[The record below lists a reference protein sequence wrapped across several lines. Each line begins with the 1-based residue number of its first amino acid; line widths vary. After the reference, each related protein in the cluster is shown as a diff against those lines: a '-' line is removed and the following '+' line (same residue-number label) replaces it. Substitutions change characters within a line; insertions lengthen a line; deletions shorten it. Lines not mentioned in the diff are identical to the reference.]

1 MKSSNV
7 RICKW
12 KSGSRSAAIDA
23 FVKRSA
29 VDPKAQTVATKV
41 LADIRKRG
49 DKAVVASAK
58 KFDGVDLRPSGFRL
72 TPAEAKKPIRLVES
86 SEKKAIQIA
95 RRNIVAFARSGMKRN
110 WSIKTRRGGRLGE
123 QFTPYDRVGIY
134 VPGGEAPLVSTALM
148 TATLASVAGVQ
159 EIVACTPCDGQRRI
173 NPVLVYALTVA
184 GATEIYRL
192 GGIQAIGAMA
202 YGTATVAKVQKIIG
216 PGNVFVT
223 AAKRCVYGDVALDLV
238 AGPSEICILADTSAD
253 ARFVAADLISQA
265 EHGTGDEKALLITT
279 SERLAGRVTQELE
292 KQASTCG
299 REKAIRAVMRRGM
312 LLVVVPTLDDGIALC
327 NQFAPEHLELMV
339 RNAGKWAKRVTC
351 AGAVFVGPWSPEAA
365 GDFVAGPSHVLP
377 TGGAA
382 ALFSGLTVDDF
393 LRRTSVIAYTRADLV
408 DALPIIETFG
418 KIEGLDGHARS
429 AGIRFD
435 SK

>member
-1 MKSSNV
+1 MKTTNA

-12 KSGSRSAAIDA
+12 KSGSRNTTVDA
-23 FVKRSA
+23 FVKRWP
-29 VDPKAQTVATKV
+29 VDPKAKTVATRV
-41 LADIRKRG
+41 LADIRRRG
-49 DKAVVASAK
+49 DRAVVASAR
-58 KFDGVDLRPSGFRL
+58 KFDSVDLRPSDFRL
-72 TPAEAKKPIRLVES
+72 SPAEVTQAIHSVES
-86 SEKKAIQIA
+86 SDKKAIQIA
-95 RRNIVAFARSGMKRN
+95 KRRIVAFARSGMKRS
-110 WSIKTRRGGRLGE
+110 WSMRTRRGGRLGE
-123 QFTPYDRVGIY
+123 QFAPFDRVGIY
-134 VPGGEAPLVSTALM
+134 VPGGEAPLASTALM

-159 EIVACTPCDGQRRI
+159 EIVACTPCDGHRTV
-173 NPVLVYALTVA
+173 NPVLVYALSIA
-184 GATEIYRL
+184 GVTEIYRL

-202 YGTATVAKVQKIIG
+202 YGTSKVAKVQKIVG
-216 PGNVFVT
+216 PGNAFVT
-223 AAKRCVYGDVALDLV
+223 AAKQCVYGDVALDLV

-279 SERLAGRVTQELE
+279 SARLAGRVSEELG
-292 KQASTCG
+292 KQASVCA
-299 REKAIRAVMRRGM
+299 RETAIRTVMRRGM
-312 LLVVVPTLDDGIALC
+312 LLVVVPTLNEGMLLC

-339 RNAGKWAKRVTC
+339 RNPGKWAKRVTC
-351 AGAVFVGPWSPEAA
+351 AGAIFIGPWSPEAA

-408 DALPIIETFG
+408 DALPVIEAFG

-435 SK
+435 S